1 MNFAAGVDHYSVLG
15 LPSGEEGAKL
25 TATEI
30 SRAYNLKALD
40 LHPDNKPGD
49 PNAHADFLKLLHS
62 YEILMNPVAR
72 RRFDKSLRWIEQ
84 RREAEMMEA
93 EKKRMEAERLKQRLF
108 GKKRMEAERLLK
120 QRMEA
125 EKERMEAA
133 KRMEEAKKRKEEV
146 KQRKEEAIQRMEAAK
161 EEAKQRMEAAKEE
174 AKHRRVEKQRMGAK
188 CRYEAFVREAKR
200 RKQEAEEKKKES
212 EEASREGFDDLL
224 RDKRIEEMANSIMEP
239 TTEIVRDILKRR
251 VNDLYSNNVDAE
263 RKKQEAGAPE
273 QERETKPPTS
283 TKIL

>member
-1 MNFAAGVDHYSVLG
+1 MNFAGGVDHYLVLG
-15 LPSGEEGAKL
+15 LPSGEEGARL
-25 TATEI
+25 TEREI
-30 SRAYNLKALD
+30 TRAYKLKALV
-40 LHPDNKPGD
+40 LHPDKRPGD
-49 PNAHADFLKLLHS
+49 PNAHADFLKILAS
-62 YEILMNPVAR
+62 YETLMNPVSR

-146 KQRKEEAIQRMEAAK
+146 KQRMEAAK

-239 TTEIVRDILKRR
+239 TTEIVRDNLKRR